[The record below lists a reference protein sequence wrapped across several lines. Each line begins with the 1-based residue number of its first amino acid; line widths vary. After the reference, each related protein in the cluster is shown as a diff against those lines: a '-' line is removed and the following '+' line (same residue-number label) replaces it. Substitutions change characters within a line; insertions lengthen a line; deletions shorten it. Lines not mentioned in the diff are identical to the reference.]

1 MTANLEYAFAFF
13 LLCVTS
19 DGTQISWG
27 AIKADDKNRNGTD
40 KKVFSYPL
48 PIAVLMRPIKRK
60 EKVVVESLFSAR

>member
-40 KKVFSYPL
+40 KKVFIPA
-48 PIAVLMRPIKRK
+48 P
-60 EKVVVESLFSAR
+60 